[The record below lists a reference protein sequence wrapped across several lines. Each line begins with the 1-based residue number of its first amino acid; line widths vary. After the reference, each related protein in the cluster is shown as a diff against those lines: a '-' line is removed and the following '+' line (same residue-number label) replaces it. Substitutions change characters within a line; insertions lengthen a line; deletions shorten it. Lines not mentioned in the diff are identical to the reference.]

1 MSCSARTNLQLY
13 TLLFNRLSCAATTG
27 SDGKYVT
34 AHVRVSTYNKC
45 YILETRA
52 AENKNVKKN
61 EFDGN
66 KPYSIKLRAFG
77 EKLPEPV
84 PNVSRKT

>member
-1 MSCSARTNLQLY
+1 MCLVLYSVRANLQLY

-34 AHVRVSTYNKC
+34 AHVRVSTYNKY

-52 AENKNVKKN
+52 AENKIVNKK
-61 EFDGN
+61 EFDGT
-66 KPYSIKLRAFG
+66 KSHSIKLRSFG
-77 EKLPEPV
+77 EKLPEL
-84 PNVSRKT
+84 S